1 MAHDPLAMRHH
12 DSHAAS
18 AHSIFHELNGSS
30 DNLAVRA
37 PASPPCALSRR
48 LRAKCSGADVQPEA
62 PAVATVR
69 LIASR
74 AVQDEIALLRARL
87 AEAEM
92 SREEVVACR
101 AVPGH
106 AVPSH
111 SCQPCCDV
119 EPSMRGCR
127 ARPRFA
133 GDGGGV
139 PKCKEDR
146 RRGRRRRPAGLRAHG
161 MAGERTRPLRSR
173 PCAAWS
179 IVGGRLQAQRPPR
192 RCGTHVLSA
201 QPRRP
206 VQVTSLFSPSSEDA
220 GTASCRP

>member
-1 MAHDPLAMRHH
+1 MAHDPLAMSHH

-30 DNLAVRA
+30 NNLAVRA
-37 PASPPCALSRR
+37 PASLPCALIISPVAFV
-48 LRAKCSGADVQPEA
+48 LSAGSADGQLEP

-69 LIASR
+69 LIALR

-161 MAGERTRPLRSR
+161 MAGERTRPLVADLVLR
-173 PCAAWS
+173 
-179 IVGGRLQAQRPPR
+179 GRLSAGGYRHSGR
-192 RCGTHVLSA
+192 RAGAVFTCSALS
-201 QPRRP
+201 P
-206 VQVTSLFSPSSEDA
+206 A
-220 GTASCRP
+220 GRCR

>member
-37 PASPPCALSRR
+37 PASLPCALLISPVAFV
-48 LRAKCSGADVQPEA
+48 LSAGSADGQLEP

-69 LIASR
+69 LIALR

-119 EPSMRGCR
+119 EPSMRGCLGTWAHALQEMEAVYR
-127 ARPRFA
+127 SVKKIAEE
-133 GDGGGV
+133 DEGGGLPGFARTV
-139 PKCKEDR
+139 WPASALAHCVVDLVL
-146 RRGRRRRPAGLRAHG
+146 RGRLSAATGTAAAAPGAQVLKAQPAG
-161 MAGERTRPLRSR
+161 
-173 PCAAWS
+173 
-179 IVGGRLQAQRPPR
+179 
-192 RCGTHVLSA
+192 RC
-201 QPRRP
+201 R
-206 VQVTSLFSPSSEDA
+206 
-220 GTASCRP
+220 